1 MLAPALAAVALAL
14 FLLFGL
20 GVFSQAF
27 PLRLLAPAWQLRLSG
42 ALIERA
48 PLALIGLV
56 LLQLAAHLDP
66 ANQRLAA
73 RWQAVGRLGIV
84 TVLGFLLLMPLQVVA
99 TARSIRG
106 LQSNQRAEQVRVHR
120 SLELL
125 RQQINGAGSLADLQQ
140 RIKAIQ
146 APDLIVDANSLNQPL
161 PQLKQA
167 LLASVDQSQ
176 AQLDRRLGNRSPRPL
191 WNLLQASG
199 RGVLSSLVLAVAF
212 AACTPSLRDPERSLL
227 MAWRRN
233 LRWRRNLKPSGTSR
247 SAGAISIADYLRS
260 IHTDRDKPPS

>member
-66 ANQRLAA
+66 ANRRLGA
-73 RWQAVGRLGIV
+73 RWEQLGRFGVIA
-84 TVLGFLLLMPLQVVA
+84 VLGFLLLMPLQVVA

-120 SLELL
+120 NLELL

-140 RIKAIQ
+140 RIQAIQ

-176 AQLDRRLGNRSPRPL
+176 QQLNRQLGNRSPRPL

-212 AACTPSLRDPERSLL
+212 AACTPTLGDPEWSLL

-247 SAGAISIADYLRS
+247 SAGAISTADYFRS